1 MMEFLPPSAYEK
13 VRPIFAPLGH
23 NLAIHSILAGLSPAQ
38 VYVDSVAQPKMAIT
52 WTQARVFL
60 AGEATDEAVIHALGH
75 FFSNTFH
82 PQAAAA
88 GLVAFVLHYTPGWEA
103 RATAILPDQALVPGK
118 RLSYQLDAATKT
130 WPVRAP
136 AGFSLRPVNAEL
148 LADARLKNLAYVTE
162 EMVSERPSVADFL
175 QKSFGYCLVHEDEI
189 VAWCMSEYNT
199 GHRCEVGIA
208 TAEAYRRRG
217 LATVTATA
225 VIAQALSQGITHIG
239 WHCWAGNAPSI
250 ATAGKLGFQLVGEFP
265 VYLVHVAPQPSDG
278 PGGKNTGE

>member
-1 MMEFLPPSAYEK
+1 MMEFLTPAAYEK
-13 VRPIFAPLGH
+13 VRPLFAPLGH

-38 VYVDSVAQPKMAIT
+38 VYVDSVAEPRVAIT

-60 AGEATDEAVIHALGH
+60 AGAATDKAVIGALGH
-75 FFSNTFH
+75 FFSDTFY

-88 GLVAFVLHYTPGWEA
+88 GLLAFVLHYTPGWEA
-103 RATAILPDQALVPGK
+103 HVAAILPNQALVPGK
-118 RLSYQLDAATKT
+118 RLHYQLDASTRV
-130 WPVRAP
+130 WQVRVP
-136 AGFSLRPVNAEL
+136 AGFSLRPVNAGL
-148 LADARLKNLAYVTE
+148 LADTGIKNLAYVTE

-199 GHRCEVGIA
+199 GHRCELGIA

-225 VIAQALSQGITHIG
+225 VIAQALSQGIPHIG
-239 WHCWAGNAPSI
+239 WHCWADNAPSV

-265 VYLVHVAPQPSDG
+265 VYLVYVTPQPSDG
-278 PGGKNTGE
+278 PGDKNTGE

>member
-1 MMEFLPPSAYEK
+1 MELLTPAAYEK

-23 NLAIHSILAGLSPAQ
+23 NLAIHSILAGLSPGQ
-38 VYVDSVAQPKMAIT
+38 VYVDSVAEPKMAIT

-60 AGEATDEAVIHALGH
+60 AGEATDEAVIGALSH
-75 FFSNTFH
+75 FFSHTFY

-103 RATAILPDQALVPGK
+103 HIDTILRDKSPMPGK
-118 RLSYQLDAATKT
+118 RLYYQLDATT
-130 WPVRAP
+130 TTRSTSVP

-148 LADARLKNLAYVTE
+148 LADTRLKNLAYVTE
-162 EMVSERPSVADFL
+162 EMVSERPSVTDFL
-175 QKSFGYCLVHEDEI
+175 QKSFGYCLVHEAEI

-225 VIAQALSQGITHIG
+225 VIIQALSQGITHIG
-239 WHCWAGNAPSI
+239 WSCWAGNAPSI

-265 VYLVHVAPQPSDG
+265 VYLVYVAPQPPDG